1 MAELTTIARPYAK
14 AAFELADSAGELQK
28 WSGMLA
34 LAAAVA
40 QQDNMKQV
48 LASPALTATQK
59 AEAFSDVCGEE
70 LDAKANNLIAS
81 LATYQRLELLPEIQ
95 ELFELHKA
103 QREKSVDVEV
113 ATAFELSGEI
123 QDKLAKALSA
133 KLDREVKVS
142 TSVDKSLLGGALV
155 RAGDTVIDGSVR
167 GRLAKLAE
175 AMNS

>member
-14 AAFELADSAGELQK
+14 AAFESAEQAGELQQ
-28 WSGMLA
+28 WSEMLA

-40 QQDNMKQV
+40 QQDKMKLV
-48 LASPALTATQK
+48 LVSPGLTTEEK
-59 AEAFSDVCGEE
+59 AKTFLDVCG
-70 LDAKANNLIAS
+70 DALNDAAANLVLT
-81 LATYQRLELLPEIQ
+81 LAGNQRLLLLPEVK

-113 ATAFELSGEI
+113 ATAFELSDEM
-123 QDKLAKALSA
+123 QDKLAKALSV
-133 KLDREVKVS
+133 KLDREVSLS
-142 TSVDKSLLGGALV
+142 TLVDKSLLGGVLV

-167 GRLAKLAE
+167 GRLTKLAE